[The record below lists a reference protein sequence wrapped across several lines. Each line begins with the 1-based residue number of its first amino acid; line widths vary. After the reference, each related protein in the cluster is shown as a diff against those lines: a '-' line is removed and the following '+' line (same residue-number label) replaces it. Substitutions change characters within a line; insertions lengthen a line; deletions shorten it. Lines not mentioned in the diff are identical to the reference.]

1 LPASLPVYSFEI
13 VSVALEHIP
22 RDTPATALT
31 STPRKMNISNSKQFH
46 QARLNST
53 SMIRSD
59 HENYD
64 HYSSA
69 MINRLDGFFGK
80 VDERLN
86 VRIASWIFGQRVLE
100 IGCGFG
106 QLVEHLRKTGYS
118 ATGIDMLEQFV
129 LAGQRR
135 FPQADLRVASS
146 EQLDF
151 ADGSVDTVILK
162 DTIHHVYGE
171 ADIHQ
176 FLMDVKRVCRK
187 RIIISDPN
195 PTAILL
201 LARKLIRHRDP
212 VCSPE
217 QAERAIS
224 KAGFEIVHRS
234 FGEVLAFPLSGG
246 FVGRP
251 MVPNNVVGN
260 MVLSLDSLVEKALEC
275 LRLHHHACWR
285 YLLVADLE

>member
-1 LPASLPVYSFEI
+1 
-13 VSVALEHIP
+13 
-22 RDTPATALT
+22 
-31 STPRKMNISNSKQFH
+31 
-46 QARLNST
+46 
-53 SMIRSD
+53 MIRSD

-86 VRIASWIFGQRVLE
+86 VRIASWISGQTVLE

-118 ATGIDMLEQFV
+118 ATGIDMLEPCV

-146 EQLDF
+146 ERLDF
-151 ADGSVDTVILK
+151 ADSSVDTVVLK

-171 ADIHQ
+171 ADIHE
-176 FLMDVKRVCRK
+176 FLTDVKRVCRK
-187 RIIISDPN
+187 RIIVSDPN

-224 KAGFEIVHRS
+224 QAGFELVHKS
-234 FGEVLAFPLSGG
+234 YGEVLAFPLSGG
-246 FVGRP
+246 FVGKP
-251 MVPNNVVGN
+251 MVPNNAIGN
-260 MVLSLDSLVEKALEC
+260 MVLSLDGLMEKVLER

-285 YLLVADLE
+285 YLLVADLERSV